1 MISPQ
6 NEQEFKSLG
15 IDTVRRRER
24 ASVFDAGKAL
34 EAREWKNALPFTCL
48 FGPSN
53 RSGCLFRLGCPRT
66 RAAGLLR
73 SSDGHCGGARRD
85 CRREAMQWAVGL
97 PACPLVL
104 SAMLDVANEPAVV

>member
-1 MISPQ
+1 MLSCLEEASLQMPRPPDGGDQ
-6 NEQEFKSLG
+6 EQ
-15 IDTVRRRER
+15 
-24 ASVFDAGKAL
+24 
-34 EAREWKNALPFTCL
+34 KNALPSTCL

-53 RSGCLFRLGCPRT
+53 RSGCLFRLGGPRA

-97 PACPLVL
+97 PVCPLVL
-104 SAMLDVANEPAVV
+104 SAMLDIADAPAVVFAGPAGVYDGPAVV